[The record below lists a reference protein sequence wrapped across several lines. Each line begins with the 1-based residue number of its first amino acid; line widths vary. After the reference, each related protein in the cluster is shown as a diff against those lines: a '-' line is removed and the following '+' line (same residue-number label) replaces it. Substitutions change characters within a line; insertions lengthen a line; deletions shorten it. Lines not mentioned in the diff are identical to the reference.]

1 MTPERADL
9 LRAHELAAALAVQD
23 PVYVP
28 IFERLDREA
37 SAEAIERAGR
47 VVARRQ
53 MTMRGEA

>member
-9 LRAHELAAALAVQD
+9 LRAHELAAALAITD

-37 SAEAIERAGR
+37 SVEPIERAAR
-47 VVARRQ
+47 VAARRQ
-53 MTMRGEA
+53 MPMKGEA